1 MAEFEATV
9 NDLQT
14 RLTAVQAAIEGNSQ
28 ASMFKPR
35 PFTGALS
42 EDEYGLIYNIK
53 ITTDIVKRCQRLSL
67 NDNELMNLFING
79 LSSELKSHVVL
90 NQPTTFAEAEKL
102 ARLRDAV
109 SKTSGVN
116 AVAASGQTA
125 QEHRIKELEGQVH
138 LLLSLASNKNSPNPP
153 PLNAITG
160 DISHNLSNHSE
171 LQIVDYNLHDFMS
184 QHENIVSYFGDGKNE
199 IQQAKTDIIAAIQNA
214 ADRNARPPQGQF
226 RPHFSNSGGQRGRNL
241 RTTDGQPICNFCLRV
256 GHVARYCPER
266 SGPHGNQQLRLQPQ
280 PQPQPRF
287 QPRPQPRFQQFQ
299 EYQQDLNGNGPSQ
312 WGN

>member
-1 MAEFEATV
+1 M
-9 NDLQT
+9 
-14 RLTAVQAAIEGNSQ
+14 
-28 ASMFKPR
+28 
-35 PFTGALS
+35 
-42 EDEYGLIYNIK
+42 
-53 ITTDIVKRCQRLSL
+53 
-67 NDNELMNLFING
+67 
-79 LSSELKSHVVL
+79 KSHVVL

-109 SKTSGVN
+109 SKISGVN

-125 QEHRIKELEGQVH
+125 QEHRIKELGGQVH

-160 DISHNLSNHSE
+160 DISHNL
-171 LQIVDYNLHDFMS
+171 QDFIS
-184 QHENIVSYFGDGKNE
+184 QHENNVSYFGDGKNE

-266 SGPHGNQQLRLQPQ
+266 SGPHGNQQLRFQPQ

-287 QPRPQPRFQQFQ
+287 QPQPQPHRVFSHGHNLVFS
-299 EYQQDLNGNGPSQ
+299 NFMSINKI
-312 WGN
+312 